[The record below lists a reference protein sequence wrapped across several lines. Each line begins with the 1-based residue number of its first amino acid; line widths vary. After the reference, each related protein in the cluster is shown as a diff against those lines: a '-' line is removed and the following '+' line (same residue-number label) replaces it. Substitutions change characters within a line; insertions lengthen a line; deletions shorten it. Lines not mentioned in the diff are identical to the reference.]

1 MKIIRIR
8 PWPIVVVA
16 AVTGALAV
24 PVTALA
30 GTSALSGVSA
40 WTPPTPVAPCAP
52 KVSDMPA
59 LCVTLADPDPTH
71 NTQTYLDANKEN
83 TIPAAVNLVDPTN
96 AANNLSYVGLEPTEI
111 HGRGN
116 SSWAMPK
123 KPYQIKFDK
132 KTSVLGMAKA
142 KKWVLL
148 ANYTDPTFMRN
159 AVALSLGKSLGL
171 ENSPEFSFVDLF
183 INGSYRGNYMV
194 AEKAEIG
201 DSRVTPTGPQQ
212 VLIEMDNNHYT
223 DEGYWATMPSG
234 SHIVLKDANGSGGVP
249 DKVLSG
255 TQTALSADVASGWN
269 AAKAAFTSFD
279 TLLRAKDPTTGKPDW
294 AALSALID
302 IDSFVKYYWVQEVT
316 ENFDLP
322 KASVYFWMDP
332 LLDNKIHAGPVWDF
346 DLTLANFPTE
356 QRGAIASADY
366 AKNSMFYRLR
376 DSHNVINSWYTLLYR
391 NAEFA
396 AAANTFYSAK
406 VASAVKA
413 LPAAIDA
420 LAGRL
425 ANSAAANFVKWP
437 VLGKTSPIAPTRTF
451 GATYEAEVA
460 RLRTFVTDRT
470 IFLDATNGAGFPLL
484 QGGAFSTGKGW
495 NVIQKNDA
503 AGVITGVE
511 QPAYVQSG
519 QFIGPTGLAS
529 PLSAFR
535 LNLVSS
541 VPGAL
546 TANVHYASI
555 GWTGVKPAAGT
566 NLSPWTSWPQQGTP
580 GANSIEAVQ
589 LQLTGE
595 LAQYFTLQYRAH
607 VSSLGWLAWVNA
619 GATAGTTGRGL
630 AVESLQVRLFK
641 KPGVVFPPGSPT
653 STTTTTAPSTTT
665 TTTAPTTTTTTTTTA
680 PTTTT
685 TAPPTTTTTTTTTTA
700 TATTTTTTSSTS
712 TSTTPVTVSAK
723 YSAHVSSIGWMST
736 VADNAVAGTTGRAL
750 KMEALRLQIQRTGIT
765 GDISYRGHV
774 SGLGWQPYV
783 SSSTFIGTTGQ
794 ARALEAFQITLTGD
808 LATKY
813 RIEYRAHV
821 AGIGWQAYV
830 ADGAV
835 AGTTGQARAIEA
847 VQIRLVPKV

>member
-1 MKIIRIR
+1 MKIVRIR
-8 PWPIVVVA
+8 KWHIVIAA

-30 GTSALSGVSA
+30 GTGAISGTST
-40 WTPPTPVAPCAP
+40 WTPPVSVSPCAP
-52 KVSDMPA
+52 KVTDMPA
-59 LCVTLADPDPTH
+59 LCVTLEDPDATH

-83 TIPAAVNLVDPTN
+83 TIPSAVDLIDPTN
-96 AANNLSYVGLEPTEI
+96 AANNLSHVGFEPTEI

-132 KTSVLGMAKA
+132 KTSILGMAKA

-159 AVALSLGKSLGL
+159 AIALSLGKSLGL
-171 ENSPEFSFVDLF
+171 ENSADFAFVDLF

-194 AEKAEIG
+194 SEKPEIG
-201 DSRVTPTGPQQ
+201 DNRVTPTGPQQ

-223 DEGYWATMPSG
+223 DEGYWATMASG

-255 TQTALSADVASGWN
+255 AQTALSADVAAGWN
-269 AAKAAFTSFD
+269 AAQVAFSKLD
-279 TLLRAKDPTTGKPDW
+279 TLLRAKDASTGKPDW
-294 AALSALID
+294 SALSALID
-302 IDSFVKYYWVQEVT
+302 VDSFVRYYWVQEVS

-332 LLDNKIHAGPVWDF
+332 LLDNKIHAGPLWDF
-346 DLTLANFPTE
+346 DLTFANFPTE
-356 QRGAIASADY
+356 QRGGVAAADY

-391 NAEFA
+391 NEEFA
-396 AAANTFYSAK
+396 AAANSFYTAK
-406 VASAVKA
+406 VSSAVKA
-413 LPAAIDA
+413 LPATIDA

-425 ANSAAANFVKWP
+425 AKSAAANFVKWP

-451 GATYEAEVA
+451 GATFSAEVSL
-460 RLRTFVTDRT
+460 LRTFVIDRSN
-470 IFLDATNGAGFPLL
+470 FLDATNGAGFPLL
-484 QGGAFSTGKGW
+484 QGGAYTTGKGW

-503 AGVITGVE
+503 AGVITGAE

-519 QFIGPTGLAS
+519 QFIGPVGLGA
-529 PLSAFR
+529 PLSSFR

-546 TANVHYASI
+546 TANVHFSSI
-555 GWTGVKPAAGT
+555 GWTGVKTAAGT
-566 NLSPWTSWPQQGTP
+566 NVSPWTVWPQQGTP
-580 GANSIEAVQ
+580 GGKSIEAVQ
-589 LQLTGE
+589 LRLTGA
-595 LAQYFTLQYRAH
+595 LSQYFTLQYRAH
-607 VSSLGWLAWVNA
+607 VTNLGWLAWVGD

-630 AVESLQVRLFK
+630 PIESLQVRLFK
-641 KPGVVFPPGSPT
+641 KPGVVFPPGS
-653 STTTTTAPSTTT
+653 
-665 TTTAPTTTTTTTTTA
+665 
-680 PTTTT
+680 
-685 TAPPTTTTTTTTTTA
+685 TTTTTTTTTTPPP
-700 TATTTTTTSSTS
+700 TTTTTTTTSSTS
-712 TSTTPVTVSAK
+712 TTTTPVTVSAR
-723 YSAHVSSIGWMST
+723 YSAHVSSIGWMPT
-736 VADNAVAGTTGRAL
+736 VADDAVAGTTGRAL
-750 KMEALRLQIQRTGIT
+750 KMEALRLEIQRTGIT

-774 SGLGWQPYV
+774 SGVGWQPYV

-794 ARALEAFQITLTGD
+794 ARALEAFQITLTGE

-821 AGIGWQAYV
+821 AGIGWQPYV